1 MYEGPALQG
10 SRGVKELRPLRDLS
24 LATQHVSPEHTTE
37 FAGQWMKE
45 LDAKALLVRDQN
57 EWTGLVTATACL
69 QNPGGLVRDV
79 MDSALEPLDADM
91 SIRAA
96 ALALG
101 GRRQEA
107 APVASDGTVIGVV
120 SFGQIIDELDRSYDP
135 LTGLPWSD
143 RLREWGA
150 KMLENGREIT
160 MLFFDLNDFGKYNK
174 RHGHVVGDHV
184 LNAFVDHVGRYVHP
198 SRDVFVRYG
207 GDEFAVISLRSRSE
221 AEQLAAEISATK
233 VKVEEVD
240 EPVAFSVGVSGGK
253 RTTERTAVHYSATID
268 NLIALASRACL
279 ANKMKTK
286 VGTPEML
293 QAHSTTNLLEAVRH
307 LLDTRDPSGSLV
319 LQDAV
324 YQLKP
329 SGQRVVTVIA
339 KQTHDGM
346 DSAVVVT
353 RPLGSEVEKELAE
366 VLTRTSSSA

>member
-1 MYEGPALQG
+1 VYEGQALQR
-10 SRGVKELRPLRDLS
+10 SRGIKELRPLQDLP

-37 FAGQWMKE
+37 FAAQWMKE
-45 LDAKALLVRDQN
+45 LEAKALLVRDQN
-57 EWTGLVTATACL
+57 EWIGLVTASACL
-69 QNPGGLVRDV
+69 QNPGALVREV
-79 MDSALEPLDADM
+79 MDPLSDPLDADT

-107 APVASDGTVIGVV
+107 APVAANGTIIGVV

-174 RHGHVVGDHV
+174 RHGHIVGDHV
-184 LNAFVDHVGRYVHP
+184 LNAFVDHVSRFVHP

-207 GDEFAVISLRSRSE
+207 GDEFALVSLRSREE
-221 AEQLAAEISATK
+221 AELLAIEISSTK
-233 VKVEEVD
+233 VRVDEVEE
-240 EPVAFSVGVSGGK
+240 PVGFSVGVSGGK

-279 ANKMKTK
+279 ADKMKTK

-293 QAHSTTNLLEAVRH
+293 EAHSTTNLLEAVRH
-307 LLDTRDPSGSLV
+307 LLEARDPAGTLT